1 MAQEQQD
8 KKDTPAADAM
18 QKQIALQ
25 EAQFYAKGRLMNNM
39 AYQIRT
45 LSNAIVG
52 FSDLL
57 LSEPLSPDQLEYVR
71 EINQAGNGLS
81 ALVNEVLDW
90 TQVMTGRIAVSKT
103 SCDLAELLGRLEAIL
118 RSAAREKG
126 LACAV
131 QLDPQLPDS
140 IVCDSEHLY
149 KCLLNLLSNAVKY
162 TRKGSIRIHVRLD
175 DSQAEPAVCFDVI
188 DTGIGIEA
196 DKIDSIFDPA
206 QKREESNEQVQTLF
220 NLGLTV
226 TAGLSLTKQLCHLIG
241 GTIEVTSQVN
251 SGSTFTLRIP
261 AGLELSTR
269 QESPIYSHPKQETQK
284 SASEP
289 ALILLAEDQPSN
301 RTVITLMLEAMGV
314 RVDTAQD
321 GREAVQKALQNTYD
335 LILMDLKMPTMDG
348 YEAAAQIRRQNHV
361 PMVALSAKVF
371 DEDEHRRITALFE
384 GFLTK
389 PVDGRKL
396 AQTLEQFIDSFQ
408 YSAPTAAASA
418 GRPAENI
425 AYEYRT

>member
-220 NLGLTV
+220 NLGLT
-226 TAGLSLTKQLCHLIG
+226 
-241 GTIEVTSQVN
+241 
-251 SGSTFTLRIP
+251 
-261 AGLELSTR
+261 
-269 QESPIYSHPKQETQK
+269 
-284 SASEP
+284 
-289 ALILLAEDQPSN
+289 
-301 RTVITLMLEAMGV
+301 
-314 RVDTAQD
+314 
-321 GREAVQKALQNTYD
+321 
-335 LILMDLKMPTMDG
+335 
-348 YEAAAQIRRQNHV
+348 
-361 PMVALSAKVF
+361 
-371 DEDEHRRITALFE
+371 
-384 GFLTK
+384 
-389 PVDGRKL
+389 
-396 AQTLEQFIDSFQ
+396 
-408 YSAPTAAASA
+408 
-418 GRPAENI
+418 
-425 AYEYRT
+425 